1 MKKVKITNGV
11 YGYCKPGTKRP
22 DPKHAGDVVDLPDEE
37 AARLVCLKVGVI
49 LGDALEGAGGAVA
62 TPSEAESTASPGV
75 DRDGGGQG
83 ADGVLLP
90 DALDIVDGHFT
101 VESLMT
107 MTRDHMEKL
116 AGDLGVDT
124 SKCRNKGEIAKLL
137 SAVALDPEADG
148 GDAPVLGAEAPVT

>member
-83 ADGVLLP
+83 ADRHGCSHAQGEGQRKPPLP
-90 DALDIVDGHFT
+90 PSVVICHKSSPLHIGRNGSIEFLFDADEHPLNAVGHQEHQQDRHAGRAVIVPLQG
-101 VESLMT
+101 
-107 MTRDHMEKL
+107 
-116 AGDLGVDT
+116 
-124 SKCRNKGEIAKLL
+124 I
-137 SAVALDPEADG
+137 
-148 GDAPVLGAEAPVT
+148 

>member
-11 YGYCKPGTKRP
+11 YGYCKPGAKRP

-49 LGDALEGAGGAVA
+49 LGDALEGTGGAVA
-62 TPSEAESTASPGV
+62 TPSETESTASSGV
-75 DRDGGGQG
+75 DRDGGGKG